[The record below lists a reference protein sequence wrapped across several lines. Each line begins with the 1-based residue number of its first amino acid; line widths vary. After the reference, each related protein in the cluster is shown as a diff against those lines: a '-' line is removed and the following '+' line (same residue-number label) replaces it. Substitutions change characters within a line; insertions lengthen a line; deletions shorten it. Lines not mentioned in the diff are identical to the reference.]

1 MKYISNSRH
10 FLVLLAFA
18 VMFSGVS
25 ATHGQSEDFRMQ
37 TSVFVGNSSAPAVS
51 SLTMFNG
58 TTIYDFIEN
67 ESEFGEITVFDVKR
81 GRFVLLDP
89 HRKVKTTLT
98 KDFLVQFLDQV
109 LSQTSSTALTKYVQP
124 KLQYEFN
131 LSMKT
136 VRVTSDHLTYQATG
150 ISPKFDSSIQRY
162 RHFADWVARLNSTR
176 IGNLPPYSRFELNR
190 LMAKQKLLPKSIKRT
205 LMLDEVGLR
214 KQIVRSEHVIN
225 WQLTNTD
232 RKRISQTGDQMATFK
247 EVSADEFWQLKTKAV
262 QSNR

>member
-1 MKYISNSRH
+1 MTYFSKIHRFS
-10 FLVLLAFA
+10 VLLALV
-18 VMFSGVS
+18 VMIGSVS
-25 ATHGQSEDFRMQ
+25 VTHGQSEDFRMQ
-37 TSVFVGNSSAPAVS
+37 TSVFVGNNSAAAVS

-89 HRKVKTTLT
+89 QRKIKTTLT
-98 KDFLVQFLDQV
+98 KDFLVRFLDQV
-109 LSQTSSTALTKYVQP
+109 LSQTSNTALTKYVQP
-124 KLQYEFN
+124 KLQHEFN
-131 LSMKT
+131 LSTKT
-136 VRVTSDHLTYQATG
+136 VRVMSEHLTYQATG
-150 ISPKFDSSIQRY
+150 IAPKFDSAIQRY

-190 LMAKQKLLPKSIKRT
+190 LMAKQKLMPKSIVRT

-214 KQIVRSEHVIN
+214 KQTVRSEHTIN

-232 RKRISQTGDQMATFK
+232 RKRISNTGDQMAIFK
-247 EVSADEFWQLKTKAV
+247 EVSADEFWQLKTQAV
-262 QSNR
+262 LNNQ

>member
-1 MKYISNSRH
+1 MKYISNSHR
-10 FLVLLAFA
+10 FLVLLALA
-18 VMFSGVS
+18 VMFGVAS

>member
-1 MKYISNSRH
+1 MTYFSKTHRFS
-10 FLVLLAFA
+10 VLLALV
-18 VMFSGVS
+18 VMIGS
-25 ATHGQSEDFRMQ
+25 ASVTHGQSEDFRMQ
-37 TSVFVGNSSAPAVS
+37 TSVFVGNNSAAAVS

-89 HRKVKTTLT
+89 QRKIKTTLT
-98 KDFLVQFLDQV
+98 KDFLVRFLDQV
-109 LSQTSSTALTKYVQP
+109 LSQTSNTALTKYVQQ
-124 KLQYEFN
+124 KLQHEFN
-131 LSMKT
+131 LSTKT
-136 VRVTSDHLTYQATG
+136 VRVMSEHLTYQATG
-150 ISPKFDSSIQRY
+150 IAPKFDSAIQRY

-190 LMAKQKLLPKSIKRT
+190 LMAKQKLMPKSIVRT

-214 KQIVRSEHVIN
+214 KQTVRSEHTIN

-232 RKRISQTGDQMATFK
+232 RKRISNTGDQMAIFK
-247 EVSADEFWQLKTKAV
+247 EVSADEFWQLKTQAV
-262 QSNR
+262 LNNQ

>member
-1 MKYISNSRH
+1 MTYFSKTHRFS
-10 FLVLLAFA
+10 VLLALV
-18 VMFSGVS
+18 VMINS
-25 ATHGQSEDFRMQ
+25 ASMTHNQSEDFRMQ
-37 TSVFVGNSSAPAVS
+37 TSVFVGNNSAAAVS

-89 HRKVKTTLT
+89 QRKIKTTLT
-98 KDFLVQFLDQV
+98 KDFLVRFLDQV
-109 LSQTSSTALTKYVQP
+109 LSQTSNTALTKYVQP
-124 KLQYEFN
+124 KLQHEFN
-131 LSMKT
+131 LSTKT
-136 VRVTSDHLTYQATG
+136 VRVMSEHLTYQATG
-150 ISPKFDSSIQRY
+150 IAPKFDSAIQRY

-190 LMAKQKLLPKSIKRT
+190 LMAKQKLMPKSIVRT

-214 KQIVRSEHVIN
+214 KQTVRSEHTIN

-232 RKRISQTGDQMATFK
+232 RKRISNTGDQMAIFK
-247 EVSADEFWQLKTKAV
+247 EVSADEFWQLKTQAV
-262 QSNR
+262 LNNQ

>member
-1 MKYISNSRH
+1 MKYFSNSRH
-10 FLVLLAFA
+10 FPVLLALA
-18 VMFSGVS
+18 VMFGVAS

-37 TSVFVGNSSAPAVS
+37 TSVFVGNNSAPAVS

-89 HRKVKTTLT
+89 QRKVKTILT

-131 LSMKT
+131 LSTKT

-190 LMAKQKLLPKSIKRT
+190 LMAKQKLMPKSIKRT

-225 WQLTNTD
+225 WLLTNTD

-247 EVSADEFWQLKTKAV
+247 EVSADEFWQLKTQAA

>member
-1 MKYISNSRH
+1 MKYFSNNYRFS
-10 FLVLLAFA
+10 VLLALA
-18 VMFSGVS
+18 AMFSIAS
-25 ATHGQSEDFRMQ
+25 ATQGQSEDFRMQ
-37 TSVFVGNSSAPAVS
+37 TSVFVGNNAEPAVS

-89 HRKVKTTLT
+89 QRKVKTTLT
-98 KDFLVQFLDQV
+98 KDFLIQFLDQV
-109 LSQTSSTALTKYVQP
+109 LSQTSSTALSNYVQP
-124 KLQYEFN
+124 KLQHEIN
-131 LSMKT
+131 LSTKT

-150 ISPKFDSSIQRY
+150 IAPKYDSAIQRY

-190 LMAKQKLLPKSIKRT
+190 LMAKQKLMPKSIKRT

-214 KQIVRSEHVIN
+214 KQIVRSEHTIN

-232 RKRISQTGDQMATFK
+232 RKRMSKTGDQMAIFK
-247 EVSADEFWQLKTKAV
+247 EVSADEFWQLKT
-262 QSNR
+262 QSAQNNK

>member
-1 MKYISNSRH
+1 MKYISNSHR
-10 FLVLLAFA
+10 FLVLLALA
-18 VMFSGVS
+18 VMFGVAS

-37 TSVFVGNSSAPAVS
+37 TSVFVGNNSVPAVS
-51 SLTMFNG
+51 SLTMFTG

>member
-1 MKYISNSRH
+1 MTYFSKTHRFS
-10 FLVLLAFA
+10 VLLALI
-18 VMFSGVS
+18 VMIGSVS
-25 ATHGQSEDFRMQ
+25 VTHGQSEDFRMQ
-37 TSVFVGNSSAPAVS
+37 TSVFVGNNSAAAVS

-89 HRKVKTTLT
+89 QRKIKTTLT
-98 KDFLVQFLDQV
+98 KDFLVRFLDQV
-109 LSQTSSTALTKYVQP
+109 LSQTSNTALTKYVQP
-124 KLQYEFN
+124 KLQHEFN
-131 LSMKT
+131 LSTKT
-136 VRVTSDHLTYQATG
+136 VRVMSEHLTYQATG
-150 ISPKFDSSIQRY
+150 IAPKFDSAIQRY

-190 LMAKQKLLPKSIKRT
+190 LMAKQKLMPKSIVRT

-214 KQIVRSEHVIN
+214 KQTVRSEHTIN

-232 RKRISQTGDQMATFK
+232 RKRISNTGDQMAIFK
-247 EVSADEFWQLKTKAV
+247 EVSADEFWQLKTQAV
-262 QSNR
+262 LNNQ